1 MQPDL
6 DLGPNA
12 AATLS
17 GVAELFLQHDA
28 HMVKIELALALQVD
42 QLERLSDLR
51 LVFAPLER
59 RNSEQELL
67 EVDVLVD

>member
-1 MQPDL
+1 
-6 DLGPNA
+6 
-12 AATLS
+12 
-17 GVAELFLQHDA
+17 
-28 HMVKIELALALQVD
+28 MVEIELALALQVD

-59 RNSEQELL
+59 RHSEQELL